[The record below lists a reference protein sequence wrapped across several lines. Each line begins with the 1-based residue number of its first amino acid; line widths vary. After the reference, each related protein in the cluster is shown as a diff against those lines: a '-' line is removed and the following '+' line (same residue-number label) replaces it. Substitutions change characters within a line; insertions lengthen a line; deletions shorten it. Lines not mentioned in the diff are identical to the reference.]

1 MSAKIGVGLTAA
13 LLLLYL
19 LLTAGR
25 SLELIVSGE
34 PVAIVIGLASL
45 GLPILG
51 MWALGREL
59 LFGIASQRLIAR
71 MAAEDSLPVEELPLR
86 PSGRP
91 ERAAADADF
100 PRWAE
105 AVDQNPDSWRD
116 WMRLGFAYDASG
128 DRRRARSAIRTAIR
142 LERQGPPR

>member
-1 MSAKIGVGLTAA
+1 MTAKIGVGLTAA

-19 LLTAGR
+19 VLTAGR
-25 SLELIVSGE
+25 SLELILSGE
-34 PVAIVIGLASL
+34 PVAAVIGVASL
-45 GLPILG
+45 GLPVLG
-51 MWALGREL
+51 VWALGREL
-59 LFGIASQRLIAR
+59 LFGLASQRLITR
-71 MAAEDSLPVEELPLR
+71 MEAEDELPAEELPLR

-91 ERAAADADF
+91 VREAADADF

-105 AVDQNPDSWRD
+105 AVAENPESWRD

-142 LERQGPPR
+142 LERQEPRR